1 MTSPSTVVN
10 AVRTAVVTP
19 LEMAG
24 RASAGPVLVR
34 LIAVVAAVGA
44 AMLAAPPALL
54 GAQLPS
60 FVIVAGTAAVLVG
73 LFPRTRWV
81 GTFLLGV
88 VGLWLVATIG
98 YGVGTDLARV
108 GGLAACLYLTHSA
121 ASIAAVLPY
130 DAVVPG
136 RVLRRWAGRVATV
149 LVAGLGVGVG
159 GMALVG
165 LLTQIPSAVGPIV
178 GSVVAAMLVGVT
190 AWQLRRRP

>member
-34 LIAVVAAVGA
+34 LIAVVAAVGSA
-44 AMLAAPPALL
+44 VLAAPPDLL
-54 GAQLPS
+54 GSQLPS
-60 FVIVAGTAAVLVG
+60 FAIVAGFAAILVG
-73 LFPRTRWV
+73 LLPRTRWV

-88 VGLWLVATIG
+88 VGLWLVATIA
-98 YGVGTDLARV
+98 YGVGTDLVRV

-121 ASIAAVLPY
+121 AAVAAVLPY
-130 DAVVPG
+130 DAMVPG

-190 AWQLRRRP
+190 AWQLRRRS

>member
-1 MTSPSTVVN
+1 MTTPSTVAN

-19 LEMAG
+19 VEMAR

-34 LIAVVAAVGA
+34 LIAILAAVGA
-44 AMLAAPPALL
+44 AVVAAPPVLL
-54 GAQLPS
+54 EAQLPA
-60 FVIVAGTAAVLVG
+60 FAIVAGAAGSMVG
-73 LFPRTRWV
+73 FVPRSRWV

-98 YGVGTDLARV
+98 YGVAADLARV

-121 ASIAAVLPY
+121 ASVAAVLPY

-165 LLTQIPSAVGPIV
+165 LLTQIPSVVGPIV
-178 GSVVAAMLVGVT
+178 GSVVAAVLVGVT
-190 AWQLRRRP
+190 AWQLRRRS

>member
-1 MTSPSTVVN
+1 MTTPSTVVS

-19 LEMAG
+19 VEMVR

-34 LIAVVAAVGA
+34 LIAILAAVGA
-44 AMLAAPPALL
+44 AVLAAPPDLL
-54 GAQLPS
+54 GAALPA
-60 FVIVAGTAAVLVG
+60 FAIVIGTAAGAVG
-73 LFPRTRWV
+73 LVPRTRWI
-81 GTFLLGV
+81 GLFMLGV

-98 YGVGTDLARV
+98 YGVGTGLVRV

-121 ASIAAVLPY
+121 AAVAAVLPY

-149 LVAGLGVGVG
+149 LVAGLGVGIG

-165 LLTQIPSAVGPIV
+165 MLTQIPSAVGPIV
-178 GSVVAAMLVGVT
+178 GSLVAAVLVGVT
-190 AWQLRRRP
+190 AWQLRRRS